1 MAELVDDEL
10 LSLKQ
15 IEHLKQQ
22 DDRFRDLDLRLIVE
36 NELKS
41 SIALQVVLAAA
52 GEQAAEALE
61 ALANVDPTDIKKIT
75 SLQCRVQRARFIANT
90 LNSVLRKGVLAEQS
104 LNDEQAIQLT
114 EEQT

>member
-1 MAELVDDEL
+1 MTELVDEEL

-15 IEHLKQQ
+15 IEQLKQQ
-22 DDRFRDLDLRLIVE
+22 DERFRDLDLRLIVE
-36 NELKS
+36 SELKS

-61 ALANVDPTDIKKIT
+61 ALAYVDPTDMKKVIN
-75 SLQCRVQRARFIANT
+75 LQAKVQRARFIAHT
-90 LNSVLRKGVLAEQS
+90 LNSVLRKGELAEQS
-104 LNDEQAIQLT
+104 INDEQAIQIT